1 MRRLCLITAFIIGL
15 IASPAMAEVVV
26 VATSGEAGLQAGQK
40 LDPAVQISLPQGAR
54 ITILSKAG
62 AMKVIDGPYTGPVG
76 AQEDPPQA
84 GVQVAQWDAVK
95 TFLGDPD
102 ARSEVVGAS
111 RSATSALF
119 ASPSSIWDVSVD
131 SSGPRCTRASGL
143 VLWRKRSTLP
153 LSVSVRGPG
162 VRVTDLNWAKGENS
176 LALPESYTAED
187 GTMIVSLDG
196 NLRELSIKV
205 LPEALE
211 DATPGQLLGWLVDN
225 KCARQALSL
234 IAHVHARTEIR

>member
-1 MRRLCLITAFIIGL
+1 MRRLGL
-15 IASPAMAEVVV
+15 IAALILGLVASPAMAEIVI
-26 VATSGEAGLQAGQK
+26 VAASGDAGLQAGQK
-40 LDPAVQISLPQGAR
+40 LDPAVEIALPQGAR
-54 ITILSKAG
+54 ITVLSKTG
-62 AMKVIDGPYTGPVG
+62 DMKVIEGPYTGPVG
-76 AQEDPPQA
+76 AEAAAPGA
-84 GVQVAQWDAVK
+84 EVEVARWDAVT

-111 RSATSALF
+111 RSAKSGLL

-143 VLWRKRSTLP
+143 VLWRKRATLP
-153 LSVSVRGPG
+153 LTVSVRGPG
-162 VRVTDLNWAKGENS
+162 VRVTDLDWPKGDNS
-176 LALPESYTAED
+176 LALPESYPAED

-205 LPEALE
+205 LPEEME
-211 DATPGQLLGWLVDN
+211 DAAPGRLLGWLVDN

-234 IAHVHARTEIR
+234 IAHVHAGTGIR